1 MDVANKYN
9 MEQSEVTEE
18 HIQYVLK
25 LKARQTKQYLV
36 KATYVCIDNIYTHN
50 T

>member
-9 MEQSEVTEE
+9 IEQNEVTEE

-25 LKARQTKQYLV
+25 LKARRIKQFLV
-36 KATYVCIDNIYTHN
+36 
-50 T
+50 